1 MELSRGELALGE
13 CLPGAIF
20 LLGRPQ
26 GLGRTLGHAL
36 STLDFIQVAHS
47 HGGDQG
53 ETHGD
58 GGGQPVAAMVESV
71 AI

>member
-1 MELSRGELALGE
+1 MELPHGELALGE
-13 CLPGAIF
+13 RLPGAIL

-26 GLGRTLGHAL
+26 GLEPTLGHAL
-36 STLDFIQVAHS
+36 GSLDLIQVAHS

-58 GGGQPVAAMVESV
+58 GGWRQAR
-71 AI
+71 